1 MNYLAVT
8 YGIYLFLSVL
18 FTVWV
23 GKTLFNHGRVF
34 LIEIFR
40 GSTELADAVNKLLL
54 IGFYL
59 INFGYAAFALSTS
72 HNVDDV
78 TSMIERLSL
87 KVGGIILILGFMH
100 FFNLFVLFRLRR
112 KAKEHRFPI
121 VNAE

>member
-1 MNYLAVT
+1 MNYLTIT
-8 YGIYLFLSVL
+8 YGCYLLLSVSFTIWVGRTLFRHGRLFLV
-18 FTVWV
+18 
-23 GKTLFNHGRVF
+23 
-34 LIEIFR
+34 EIFH
-40 GSTELADAVNKLLL
+40 GNAELADAVNKLLL

-72 HNVDDV
+72 HNVDDI

-112 KAKEHRFPI
+112 KAKEHHFPI
-121 VNAE
+121 ANAE

>member
-1 MNYLAVT
+1 MNYLTIT
-8 YGIYLFLSVL
+8 YSFYLLISVA
-18 FTVWV
+18 FTIWV
-23 GKTLFNHGRVF
+23 GRTLFKHGRLF
-34 LIEIFR
+34 LIEIFH
-40 GSTELADAVNKLLL
+40 GNIELADAVNKLLL

-59 INFGYAAFALSTS
+59 VNFGYATFALATS
-72 HNVDDV
+72 HDVDDA

-100 FFNLFVLFRLRR
+100 FFNLFVIFRLRR

>member
-1 MNYLAVT
+1 MNYLTIT
-8 YGIYLFLSVL
+8 YSFYLLISVA
-18 FTVWV
+18 FTIWV
-23 GKTLFNHGRVF
+23 GRTLFKHGRLF
-34 LIEIFR
+34 LIEIFH
-40 GSTELADAVNKLLL
+40 GNIELADAVNKLLL

-59 INFGYAAFALSTS
+59 VNFGYATFALATS
-72 HNVDDV
+72 HDVDDA